1 MTPPAGRGRRS
12 SFVVRVVEGRG
23 GRVGGVI
30 ERVSTGSKEP
40 FETLEAIGRVI
51 GQMLQ
56 GETPRLPTGA
66 AAALP
71 GSPAGGAKRT
81 RGPVGRVK
89 PSNRMEAR

>member
-12 SFVVRVVEGRG
+12 SFVVRVVEGHG

-51 GQMLQ
+51 GEMLR
-56 GETPRLPTGA
+56 GETPRPPTVA
-66 AAALP
+66 AAALLP
-71 GSPAGGAKRT
+71 RNAGVGAKRT
-81 RGPVGRVK
+81 RGAAGRAK
-89 PSNRMEAR
+89 PGMEAI

>member
-23 GRVGGVI
+23 RRVGGIV

-40 FETLEAIGRVI
+40 FGTLEEIGRVI
-51 GQMLQ
+51 GEMLR

-71 GSPAGGAKRT
+71 GHAAGGAKRT
-81 RGPVGRVK
+81 RRAADRAK
-89 PSNRMEAR
+89 PQMEAL

>member
-1 MTPPAGRGRRS
+1 MTPPARLGRRS
-12 SFVVRVVEGRG
+12 SFVVRIVEGRG
-23 GRVGGVI
+23 GRVGGIV

-40 FETLEAIGRVI
+40 FGTLEEIGRVI
-51 GQMLQ
+51 GEMLR

-81 RGPVGRVK
+81 QGPVGRVK
-89 PSNRMEAR
+89 PSNRMEAI

>member
-51 GQMLQ
+51 GEMLRD
-56 GETPRLPTGA
+56 GPPRLPTGA
-66 AAALP
+66 AAPPVLANA
-71 GSPAGGAKRT
+71 AGGSKRT
-81 RGPVGRVK
+81 RGAAGRTK
-89 PSNRMEAR
+89 PRMEAI

>member
-1 MTPPAGRGRRS
+1 MPSPTERGRRS

-51 GQMLQ
+51 GEMLS
-56 GETPRLPTGA
+56 GETPRPPTGA
-66 AAALP
+66 AAAP
-71 GSPAGGAKRT
+71 VPANAAGGAKRT
-81 RGPVGRVK
+81 RGATGRTK
-89 PSNRMEAR
+89 PRMEAI

>member
-1 MTPPAGRGRRS
+1 MTPPTGRGRRS

-51 GQMLQ
+51 GEMLR
-56 GETPRLPTGA
+56 GETPRPPTVA

-71 GSPAGGAKRT
+71 GHAASGAKRT
-81 RGPVGRVK
+81 RGAAGRAK
-89 PSNRMEAR
+89 PRMEAI